1 MGSVA
6 MAVFKILAVLVV
18 AGPCA
23 WTTPT
28 TPTVPILQFID
39 TQNTDGSYTYGF
51 ESGDGTYKLESRYSD
66 GRVVGKYGYFDPQG
80 VLREASYGAEA
91 GRGFELVIAGV
102 ELPPPTVVNE
112 PEPELAERVI
122 RSKVGD
128 IKIVNGRRAV
138 LRRRVKASPA
148 PEQFLPP
155 NHTQARKENNLKA
168 QDEQLNILRE
178 QRQNLLLLQQRQSG
192 TRLESPGSFTG
203 FQESQELSGSV
214 PTSDHFLSEVDLS
227 SGSFSY
233 SYGR

>member
-51 ESGDGTYKLESRYSD
+51 ESGEGTYKLERRYPD

-91 GRGFELVIAGV
+91 GRGFEPVIAGV
-102 ELPPPTVVNE
+102 ELPPTTIVNE
-112 PEPELAERVI
+112 VEPELAERVI
-122 RSKVGD
+122 RAKVGD
-128 IKIVNGRRAV
+128 IKMVNGRRAV

-148 PEQFLPP
+148 PAQFLPP

-168 QDEQLNILRE
+168 RDEQLNILRE

-192 TRLESPGSFTG
+192 PRLESPRSFTG
-203 FQESQELSGSV
+203 FQDSPELSRSA
-214 PTSDHFLSEVDLS
+214 PSDHFLSEVDLS
-227 SGSFSY
+227 SGTFS
-233 SYGR
+233 